1 MPVVMFFE
9 KKSSSIETQMHG
21 RARRSFRGT
30 VLDSGEFHIIEPD
43 DTVTDRAVA
52 GVYAKND
59 HNRSFA
65 NVKTEK

>member
-1 MPVVMFFE
+1 
-9 KKSSSIETQMHG
+9 MHG
-21 RARRSFRGT
+21 RARRSFRST